1 MNTDQ
6 TTKKKHIQE
15 CIINGRLDELP
26 SMSEFDWMSLYD
38 DGFGVLGALG
48 LMVDVWDTPQE
59 IQEKIDKAQHDIP
72 ILLSKGY
79 NPLQDYDTDDL
90 YMLPSIKRVRDQN
103 RSEEDLQ
110 STQRYVR
117 FWVKFCDQHGLKDL
131 MGNNLLQIMAKTMFV
146 QKIDFEGGQPHLFT
160 EQNSEGNTVLHLMLS
175 ANMEVYQDG
184 DEIDHL
190 AQTAKFVT
198 SMGGKWDTPN
208 HAGETPFDLLERAMS
223 VNGVFLNS
231 EVDKLF
237 RTIQRAM
244 ISEEV
249 SEAGQ
254 AKMGHVKKM

>member
-1 MNTDQ
+1 MNTNQ
-6 TTKKKHIQE
+6 ITKKEHIQE

-26 SMSEFDWMSLYD
+26 SMSEFDWMNLYEEQ
-38 DGFGVLGALG
+38 FGVLSALG

-59 IQEKIDKAQHDIP
+59 IQDKINKAQRQIP

-110 STQRYVR
+110 RTQRYVR
-117 FWVKFCDQHGLKDL
+117 FWVNFCDQHGLKDL
-131 MGNNLLQIMAKTMFV
+131 MGNNLLQIMAKNMFV
-146 QKIDFEGGQPHLFT
+146 QKTDFEGGQPHLFS
-160 EQNSEGNTVLHLMLS
+160 EQNSEGNTVLHLMFAS
-175 ANMEVYQDG
+175 NMEVYQDG
-184 DEIDHL
+184 EEVEHL
-190 AQTAKFVT
+190 AKTAQFVA
-198 SMGGKWDTPN
+198 SQGGKWDIPN

-223 VNGVFLNS
+223 VNSAFLNS
-231 EVDKLF
+231 GVDELF

-254 AKMGHVKKM
+254 AKTGHVKKM